1 MSIEVTL
8 VRTGTSNLASVI
20 GALERVGAR
29 VRVSSDPSEVRQA
42 GYVVLPGVGSFAA
55 AQAELSSNGLI
66 EPLIERIEQD
76 LPTLTICLGLQLL
89 ARSSAEA
96 PDVSG
101 LGVLPATV
109 ERFDDELR
117 RPQLGWNWIAA
128 PEGSGFV
135 ESGFA
140 YFANSYHIPAG
151 VDGWRATLADY
162 GGPFVAAVER
172 GNVVAC
178 QFHPELSGE
187 FGQDLLARWL
197 KGDPTC

>member
-1 MSIEVTL
+1 MRTDVTL
-8 VRTGTSNLASVI
+8 VRTGTSNLASVV
-20 GALERVGAR
+20 GALERAGAR
-29 VRVSSDPSEVRQA
+29 ARVSSEPREVAQA
-42 GYVVLPGVGSFAA
+42 DYVVLPGVGSFAA
-55 AQAELSSNGLI
+55 AQAELSSNDLI
-66 EPLIERIEQD
+66 EPLIERIERD
-76 LPTLTICLGLQLL
+76 RPTLSICLGLQLL

-96 PDVSG
+96 PQVAG

-109 ERFDDELR
+109 ERFGDELR
-117 RPQLGWNWIAA
+117 RPQLGWNWVTA
-128 PEGSGFV
+128 PENGGFV

-162 GGPFVAAVER
+162 GGPFVASVER

-187 FGQDLLARWL
+187 FGQNLLARWL
-197 KGDPTC
+197 KGETTC